1 MDNLFKRRNF
11 LLLIFTLKYI
21 MKILILF
28 LIVTLPFFAPAQDSL
43 YTRSEI
49 IYGRKD
55 GMALTMVELKPTLR
69 SNGKA
74 IISLVSGNWVSSY
87 NSLPYYIAGA
97 TGYVSRGFTVF
108 LVMHGSQPRYTLPDE
123 ITDVKRAVRFVR
135 YNAANYSI
143 DPAHIGI
150 TGASSGGHLSLM
162 VAMADDVRDYK
173 SRDSV
178 DHVSARVQAAAVFF
192 PPTDFPHF
200 GFPFFDASN
209 NKILPAASF
218 VAAAFD
224 FKTFDPVTKLYVPV
238 SDSVRL
244 VYVKQ
249 LSPIYSVTPDDPP
262 TFIIHGDADKVVP
275 IQQSKS
281 MIEKLNEA
289 KVPNK
294 FVIMP
299 GKGHGWADPSAEL
312 KQFADW
318 FEKYLE

>member
-1 MDNLFKRRNF
+1 MKLFYQ
-11 LLLIFTLKYI
+11 LLIIAFP
-21 MKILILF
+21 F
-28 LIVTLPFFAPAQDSL
+28 IVSAQDSA
-43 YTRSEI
+43 YTRTEI

-55 GMALTMVELKPTLR
+55 GMALTMIELKPTLH

-108 LVMHGSQPRYTLPDE
+108 MVMHGSQPRYTLPDE
-123 ITDVKRAVRFVR
+123 IADVKRSVRFVR
-135 YNAANYSI
+135 YHAADYGI

-150 TGASSGGHLSLM
+150 TGSSSGGHLSLM
-162 VAMADDVRDYK
+162 VATADDDRDLK

-200 GFPFFDASN
+200 GFPFFDSTTE
-209 NKILPAASF
+209 KILPAANF

-224 FKTFDPVTKLYVPV
+224 FKTLNPVTRLYVPV

-244 VYVKQ
+244 AYVKQ
-249 LSPIYSVTPDDPP
+249 LSPIYQVTSDDPP
-262 TFIIHGDADKVVP
+262 TFIIHGDADRIVP

-281 MIEKLNEA
+281 MIAKLNEA
-289 KVPNK
+289 NVPNK
-294 FVIMP
+294 LIIVP

-318 FEKYLE
+318 FEKYLK

>member
-1 MDNLFKRRNF
+1 MKKIFLF
-11 LLLIFTLKYI
+11 II
-21 MKILILF
+21 IC
-28 LIVTLPFFAPAQDSL
+28 LPFIASAQDSS
-43 YTRSEI
+43 YTKTEI

-55 GMALTMVELKPTLR
+55 GMALTMVELKPTHH

-74 IISLVSGNWVSSY
+74 IISLVSGNWISNY

-97 TGYVSRGFTVF
+97 TVYVSRGFTVF

-123 ITDVKRAVRFVR
+123 IADVKRAVRFVR
-135 YNAANYSI
+135 YNAADYGI

-150 TGASSGGHLSLM
+150 TGSSSGGHLSLM
-162 VAMADDVRDYK
+162 VAMADDNRDLR

-178 DHVSARVQAAAVFF
+178 DHVSARVQAVAVFF

-200 GFPFFDASN
+200 GFPFFDATT
-209 NKILPAASF
+209 NKILPAAAF

-224 FKTFDPVTKLYVPV
+224 FKTLDPKTRLYVPV

-244 VYVKQ
+244 AYIKQ

-281 MIEKLNEA
+281 MIEKLNQE

-294 FVIMP
+294 FIVMP

-318 FEKYLE
+318 FEKYLK